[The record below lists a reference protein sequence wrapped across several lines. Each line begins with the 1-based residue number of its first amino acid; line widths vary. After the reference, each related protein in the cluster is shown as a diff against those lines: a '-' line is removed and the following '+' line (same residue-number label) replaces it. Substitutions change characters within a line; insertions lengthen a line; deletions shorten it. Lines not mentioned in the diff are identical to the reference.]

1 MPKKQGEAMMKKTKM
16 LKLMKEINGVWQV
29 VDYGIPSKASS
40 YKAMGYLIEQPT
52 RIKEK

>member
-1 MPKKQGEAMMKKTKM
+1 MMKKTKM
-16 LKLMKEINGVWQV
+16 LKLMKEINGVWRV

-40 YKAMGYLIEQPT
+40 YVAMGYMIAQPT

>member
-1 MPKKQGEAMMKKTKM
+1 MKRTKM
-16 LKLMKEINGVWQV
+16 LKLKKQVNGIWRV
-29 VDYGIPSKASS
+29 VDYGIPSKAAS